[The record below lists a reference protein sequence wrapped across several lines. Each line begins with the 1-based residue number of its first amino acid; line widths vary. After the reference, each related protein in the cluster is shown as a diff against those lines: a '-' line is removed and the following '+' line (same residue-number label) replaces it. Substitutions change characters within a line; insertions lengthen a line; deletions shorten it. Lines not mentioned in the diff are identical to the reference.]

1 MLMKRK
7 KTICAALWSL
17 CQNILPG
24 MLILCLTVTSC
35 ARMGQPDG
43 GWYDETPPRV
53 ISASPAERAVQM
65 KSKKIYINFNE
76 YIKIENATENVVV
89 SPTQLEEP
97 EIKSQGKRIV
107 VELKDSLKPNT
118 TYTVD
123 FSDAITDNNEGN
135 PLGNYTYTFST
146 GEVIDT
152 MEVSGYVLESEN
164 LEPVKGIHV
173 GLYANLS
180 DSVFKKEALLRV
192 SKTDSRGRFVIK
204 GVAPGKYRVYAL
216 QDADGNF
223 FYSQKSEKIAFQHDI
238 IVPSSKPDIR
248 QDTVW
253 RDSLHIDSIA
263 RVPYTHFLPDD
274 IMLRAFT
281 ATLTDRYLVKND
293 RREAERFT
301 LYFSYGS
308 ENLPKIRGLNFQA
321 TDAFLVE
328 PSEKKDTITYWLR
341 DTAMVNQDTLRMEV
355 RYEMTDSLGRLQL
368 QTDTL
373 EILSKQPYEKRQ
385 KALAK
390 KLKEWQKKQEKK
402 KEKGEPYQMVMPREA
417 LVPKLSVTSQLD
429 PDQNIRISF
438 ETPLDHTDT
447 AMIHLYSKIDT
458 LWYQASCA
466 VRKVTSRPRTYE
478 IAAEWRPGVE
488 YSLEIDSAA
497 FRDIYGKESG
507 KIKQGFK
514 VHSLDDY
521 SSLFITLKGMSGKPV
536 VCQLLGGQDT
546 PVKEVKTTTGVA
558 EFFYVTPQTY
568 YLRMFIDENGNGKWD
583 TGDYDRDLQPESVYY
598 FPEQIECKAKWDV
611 SRTWDPTAKPLNE
624 QKPAKLVKQK
634 ADRKKTVTRR
644 NAERARQLG
653 IPYNPKR

>member
-1 MLMKRK
+1 MKRK

-17 CQNILPG
+17 CRNTLPG
-24 MLILCLTVTSC
+24 CLILCLTAISC

-53 ISASPAERAVQM
+53 ISASPAERSVQV

-293 RREAERFT
+293 RREAIHALFQLWQRKPPQDSWFE
-301 LYFSYGS
+301 LPSYGR
-308 ENLPKIRGLNFQA
+308 LPR
-321 TDAFLVE
+321 
-328 PSEKKDTITYWLR
+328 
-341 DTAMVNQDTLRMEV
+341 
-355 RYEMTDSLGRLQL
+355 
-368 QTDTL
+368 
-373 EILSKQPYEKRQ
+373 
-385 KALAK
+385 
-390 KLKEWQKKQEKK
+390 
-402 KEKGEPYQMVMPREA
+402 
-417 LVPKLSVTSQLD
+417 
-429 PDQNIRISF
+429 
-438 ETPLDHTDT
+438 
-447 AMIHLYSKIDT
+447 
-458 LWYQASCA
+458 
-466 VRKVTSRPRTYE
+466 
-478 IAAEWRPGVE
+478 
-488 YSLEIDSAA
+488 
-497 FRDIYGKESG
+497 
-507 KIKQGFK
+507 
-514 VHSLDDY
+514 
-521 SSLFITLKGMSGKPV
+521 
-536 VCQLLGGQDT
+536 
-546 PVKEVKTTTGVA
+546 
-558 EFFYVTPQTY
+558 
-568 YLRMFIDENGNGKWD
+568 
-583 TGDYDRDLQPESVYY
+583 
-598 FPEQIECKAKWDV
+598 
-611 SRTWDPTAKPLNE
+611 
-624 QKPAKLVKQK
+624 
-634 ADRKKTVTRR
+634 
-644 NAERARQLG
+644 
-653 IPYNPKR
+653 